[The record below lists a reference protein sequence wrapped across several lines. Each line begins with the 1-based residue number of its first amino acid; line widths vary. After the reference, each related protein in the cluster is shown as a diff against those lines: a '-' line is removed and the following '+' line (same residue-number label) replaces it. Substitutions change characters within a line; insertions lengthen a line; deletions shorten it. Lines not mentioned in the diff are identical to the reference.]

1 MSSEAETEGM
11 IFDIKRYAI
20 HDGPGIRVTVF
31 LKDCPLQCWWCHNP
45 ESRNSDTGRKITL
58 DKLLFEIEKDNI
70 FFEES
75 NGGVTF
81 SGGEPLMQHEFLAA
95 ALKECTKRKIHT
107 ILDTSGYASPEIFNK
122 IIDNVDLFLYDLK
135 LIDNDA
141 HEKFTGVSN
150 DLILQNLR
158 ALDKA
163 GKNVIIRFPV
173 IPGIT
178 DTDENIDGI
187 AKFLSAL
194 ENDYPVNL
202 LPFHRIAGAKYERL
216 NIPNKMQNAETPEP
230 EMLQDIASRFEK
242 LGIAVK
248 EGE

>member
-1 MSSEAETEGM
+1 MSSEAETEGT

-31 LKDCPLQCWWCHNP
+31 LKGCPLQCWWCHNP

-95 ALKECTKRKIHT
+95 ALNECKKRKIHI

-122 IIDNVDLFLYDLK
+122 IIDSVDLFLYDLK

-141 HEKFTGVSN
+141 HEKFTGTSN

-158 ALDKA
+158 VLDKA
-163 GKNVIIRFPV
+163 GKNIIIRFPV

-178 DTDENIDGI
+178 NADENITGI
-187 AKFLSAL
+187 AEFLKSL

-216 NIPNKMQNAETPEP
+216 NIPNRMQSAETPTA
-230 EMLQDIASRFEK
+230 EMIQNVKSRFEE